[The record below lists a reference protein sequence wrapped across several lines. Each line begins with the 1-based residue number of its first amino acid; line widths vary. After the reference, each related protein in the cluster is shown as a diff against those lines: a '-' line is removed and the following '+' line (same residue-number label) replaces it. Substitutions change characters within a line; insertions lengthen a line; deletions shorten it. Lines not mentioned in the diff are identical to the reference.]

1 VEIGDEVEDVS
12 AVVISLL
19 AFALILLSTGLGL
32 LLRHLLPE
40 RHLSGDSKD
49 VIKLATALVGTMS
62 ALVIALLFAST
73 RASYE
78 ATGSQISHLTANV
91 IELDR
96 LLKDLGQDG
105 AALRQL
111 LRQDVQSLA
120 DSIWKSE
127 MAAAS
132 NAAMASTEELRVAS
146 KLRALVAGDA
156 IQRAVQMRALEVS
169 NTLAQIQLGIYAQ
182 PSDSM
187 SRPFVFLLVL
197 WLCFIF
203 ATFAMSSAP
212 NPTLICVLFFCA
224 LSAASAIYL
233 IIELGQPFDGLMQV
247 QSAPLRHALP
257 SL

>member
-1 VEIGDEVEDVS
+1 MEIWDEVEDVS
-12 AVVISLL
+12 AVAIVLI
-19 AFALILLSTGLGL
+19 AFALILFSTGLGL
-32 LLRHLLPE
+32 FLRHQLPE

-78 ATGSQISHLTANV
+78 ATGSQISQLTANV

-96 LLKDLGQDG
+96 VLKGLGEEG
-105 AALRQL
+105 AALRQV
-111 LRQDVQSLA
+111 LRQDVKILA
-120 DSIWKSE
+120 DSIWQPEAEGGNPVK
-127 MAAAS
+127 AT
-132 NAAMASTEELRVAS
+132 TEELQVVSQLRQLAARDS
-146 KLRALVAGDA
+146 KQGALQARALA
-156 IQRAVQMRALEVS
+156 VS
-169 NTLAQIQLGIYAQ
+169 NTLAQIQLALYAQ

-187 SRPFVFLLVL
+187 SKPFVFLLVL

-212 NPTLICVLFFCA
+212 NTTLLCVLFFCA

-233 IIELGQPFDGLMQV
+233 ILELGQPFDGLMQV
-247 QSAPLRHALP
+247 PSAPLRHALP
-257 SL
+257 PL